1 MSTEHFGGTHNL
13 PQSLPPSLLQNLPH
27 LPNGFSQS
35 FNSPQ
40 IGSQF
45 PPNNF
50 PPVPNDIESALPR
63 LSEPSGPSSQ
73 AGPNLQSGSSAVNG
87 GSSNSDGLTNQIG
100 SQLTFPESWL
110 VYEESENSNSITSG
124 SSASSSNGNKN
135 PPSGGL
141 QSSGLPSSG
150 TPSSGTPS
158 SGSTSSAQGT
168 KYIKLPPNVIPL
180 GFNPS
185 SSNLDSESKDGQIII
200 GTSNITSPYFY
211 NVTSGENFKSSF
223 GTSAYELTHFRFI

>member
-1 MSTEHFGGTHNL
+1 MSTEHFGGIHNL
-13 PQSLPPSLLQNLPH
+13 PQSLPQSLLQNLPN

-40 IGSQF
+40 IGPQF
-45 PPNNF
+45 PPNSLS
-50 PPVPNDIESALPR
+50 PVHNDMESALPW
-63 LSEPSGPSSQ
+63 LSEPSELSSQ

-135 PPSGGL
+135 PLSGGL

-150 TPSSGTPS
+150 TPSSG
-158 SGSTSSAQGT
+158 STSSAKGT